1 MVERIVAAAEDV
13 VAERGYDGTSTNR
26 VATRAGIS
34 PGSLY
39 QYFPDKDA
47 LITEVLDRYVDA
59 LEARISAAFPGRL
72 GTDLS
77 VASVRG
83 VVSELV
89 DALAERPA
97 LLRVLSE
104 RLPRTAG
111 HRRLAFARR
120 IDELAATAL
129 RFGAGPGSDVPVQT
143 VGWVVVRAVEHVA
156 ISYVLEEP
164 PLERDA
170 VVDELSRLVSG
181 YLTSALEGPPPG
193 PAGSASRSG

>member
-72 GTDLS
+72 GPDLS
-77 VASVRG
+77 PASIRG
-83 VVSELV
+83 VVGELV

-111 HRRLAFARR
+111 HRRFAFARR
-120 IDELAATAL
+120 IDELTTTAL
-129 RFGAGPGSDVPVQT
+129 RFLTGPGSDVPAET
-143 VGWVVVRAVEHVA
+143 VGGVVVRAVEHVA
-156 ISYVLEEP
+156 ISYVLEAP
-164 PLERDA
+164 SLDRD
-170 VVDELSRLVSG
+170 VVIDELSRLVSG
-181 YLTSALEGPPPG
+181 YLAAHL
-193 PAGSASRSG
+193 ASRPGA

>member
-1 MVERIVAAAEDV
+1 MVERILTAAEEV

-26 VATRAGIS
+26 VATRAGVS

-47 LITEVLDRYVDA
+47 LITEVLDRYTDA
-59 LEARISAAFPGRL
+59 LETRISAAFPGRL

-120 IDELAATAL
+120 IDELVGTAL
-129 RFGAGPGSDVPVQT
+129 RFRNGPDSPVPVDT
-143 VGWVVVRAVEHVA
+143 VAWILVRTIEHVA
-156 ISYVLEEP
+156 ISYVLEQP
-164 PLERDA
+164 DLERST
-170 VVDELSRLVSG
+170 VVDELSALVSG
-181 YLTSALEGPPPG
+181 YLGR
-193 PAGSASRSG
+193 RSGR

>member
-1 MVERIVAAAEDV
+1 MVERIVAAAEEV

-89 DALAERPA
+89 DALAEHPA

-111 HRRLAFARR
+111 HRRVAFARR
-120 IDELAATAL
+120 IDDLAATAL
-129 RFGAGPGSDVPVQT
+129 RFGSAPGSDVPVET

-164 PLERDA
+164 RLDRDT

-181 YLTSALEGPPPG
+181 YLTSTLEGPPPG
-193 PAGSASRSG
+193 PAGSASGSG

>member
-26 VATRAGIS
+26 VATRAGVS

-47 LITEVLDRYVDA
+47 LITEVLDRYVTA

-72 GTDLS
+72 GPDLS
-77 VASVRG
+77 PASIRG

-111 HRRLAFARR
+111 HRRVAFAQR
-120 IDELAATAL
+120 IDNVTTTAL
-129 RFGAGPGSDVPVQT
+129 RFRNGPDPLVPVEA
-143 VGWVVVRAVEHVA
+143 VAWVVVRTVEHVA

-164 PLERDA
+164 DLERSM
-170 VVDELSRLVSG
+170 VVDELCTLVSA
-181 YLTSALEGPPPG
+181 YLRLRAAP
-193 PAGSASRSG
+193 

>member
-1 MVERIVAAAEDV
+1 MVERILAAAEEV
-13 VAERGYDGTSTNR
+13 VTERGYDGTSTNR
-26 VATRAGIS
+26 VAARAGIS

-39 QYFPDKDA
+39 QYFPDKDT
-47 LITEVLDRYVDA
+47 LVTEVLDRYVDA
-59 LEARISAAFPGRL
+59 LEARISAAFPDRL

-77 VASVRG
+77 AASVRG
-83 VVSELV
+83 VVSELL

-111 HRRLAFARR
+111 HRRIAFARR
-120 IDELAATAL
+120 IDDLATTAL
-129 RFGAGPGSDVPVQT
+129 RFRAGPGSDVPVQT

-164 PLERDA
+164 RLERDA
-170 VVDELSRLVSG
+170 VVDELSLLVSG
-181 YLTSALEGPPPG
+181 YLSSHLATPG
-193 PAGSASRSG
+193 AAGTANGLG

>member
-1 MVERIVAAAEDV
+1 MVERIVAAAEEV
-13 VAERGYDGTSTNR
+13 VVERGYEGTSTNR
-26 VATRAGIS
+26 VATRAGVS

-47 LITEVLDRYVDA
+47 LLTEVLDRYVDA
-59 LEARISAAFPGRL
+59 LEARIAAAFTGRI
-72 GTDLS
+72 GPDLS
-77 VASVRG
+77 PESIRG
-83 VVSELV
+83 VVSGLV

-111 HRRLAFARR
+111 HRRFAFARR
-120 IDELAATAL
+120 IDEVTTTAL
-129 RFGAGPGSDVPVQT
+129 RFLSGPGSGVPVET
-143 VGWVVVRAVEHVA
+143 VGWVGVRAVEHVA

-164 PLERDA
+164 ALDRDD

-181 YLTSALEGPPPG
+181 YL
-193 PAGSASRSG
+193 ASHLGV